1 MPGRNMFAL
10 ISCAILQC
18 LLQDMETLCELNNSY
33 FDNNIFRSTMP
44 KIKSFCNACKE
55 SFSVDGPISEEALQR
70 VCTLLG
76 EPMFY
81 LPLKGCVLVV
91 IK

>member
-1 MPGRNMFAL
+1 MFAL
-10 ISCAILQC
+10 ISCAIIQYFLPDVQSVVSPAI
-18 LLQDMETLCELNNSY
+18 LTLIT
-33 FDNNIFRSTMP
+33 NIFRSTMP
-44 KIKSFCNACKE
+44 KINSFCNACKE

-81 LPLKGCVLVV
+81 LPLKGRVLVV